1 MSEAELFKYKIK
13 FCLYLKFPYSLYQ
26 GVFWIN
32 SDFFFNIAVIFS
44 TKVFATLLNSV
55 PEMNTSLTLP

>member
-1 MSEAELFKYKIK
+1 MSEAKLFKYKIK

-26 GVFWIN
+26 GVFWTN
-32 SDFFFNIAVIFS
+32 SDFFNIAFIFI
-44 TKVFATLLNSV
+44 TKVFATPLNSV